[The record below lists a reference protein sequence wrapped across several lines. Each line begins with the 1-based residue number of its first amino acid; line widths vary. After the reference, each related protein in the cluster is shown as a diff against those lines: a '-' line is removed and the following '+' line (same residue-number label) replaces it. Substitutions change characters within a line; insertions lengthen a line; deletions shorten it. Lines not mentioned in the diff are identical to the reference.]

1 MIVKDLRK
9 QKDWSVTFAF
19 KTIDRYNEQFINEA
33 NLNDFFRHNG
43 IVLLPSELYAII
55 RRMSTHC
62 DAKVSM
68 VEFAAFLGESDYRP
82 IDQQHRYEHRA
93 LEFQTASR
101 LDANIERSIKGM

>member
-68 VEFAAFLGESDYRP
+68 EEFAAFLGESDYRP
-82 IDQQHRYEHRA
+82 IDQPHRNEHRA